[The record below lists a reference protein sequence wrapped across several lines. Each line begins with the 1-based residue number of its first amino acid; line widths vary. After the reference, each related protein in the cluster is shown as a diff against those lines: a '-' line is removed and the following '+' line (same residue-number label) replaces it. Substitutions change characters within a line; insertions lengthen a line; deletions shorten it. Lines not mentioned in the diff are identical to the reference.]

1 MSRKL
6 FRLGLDPASYNPV
19 GLRSYSTEVLQEEY
33 KRIQTEARARLESL
47 RKSEYGRASEI
58 YQRNKGRYP
67 ALSRIQDRRQL
78 ERAIQEG
85 ARFLASPRSTASGQ
99 MEIAKKQLETL
110 DKHGYSWVTRP
121 MIRAW
126 GEYLNWLGDNAGKEL
141 YYSRPKD
148 EETTPN
154 DKKPS
159 ADNSAAPE
167 ETQDKKAV
175 EPETQKELF
184 YQWAQ
189 ANGYLSYKT
198 VTYRGREVER
208 EVWEK

>member
-58 YQRNKGRYP
+58 YKNNKGRYP

-85 ARFLASPRSTASGQ
+85 ARFVQSEASTASGQ
-99 MEIAKKQLETL
+99 QAIAKKQLESL
-110 DKHGYSWVTRP
+110 AASGYGWLKRP
-121 MIRAW
+121 MLKAW
-126 GEYLNWLGDNAGKEL
+126 GAFMQWLGSIGG
-141 YYSRPKD
+141 R
-148 EETTPN
+148 
-154 DKKPS
+154 
-159 ADNSAAPE
+159 
-167 ETQDKKAV
+167 
-175 EPETQKELF
+175 ELF
-184 YQWAQ
+184 YRKSQDEPEEDAEDEEAEGVTQETRKDAFYRWAEE
-189 ANGYLSYKT
+189 NGYWSYET
-198 VTYRGREVER
+198 VTFRGKEVEK
-208 EVWEK
+208 EVWYK